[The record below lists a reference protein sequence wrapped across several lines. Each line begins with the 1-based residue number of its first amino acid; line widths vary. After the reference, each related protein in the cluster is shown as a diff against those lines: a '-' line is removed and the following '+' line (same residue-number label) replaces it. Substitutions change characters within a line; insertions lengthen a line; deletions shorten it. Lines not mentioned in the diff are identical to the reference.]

1 MNRVFQFIIRFNVTK
16 LILTINI
23 LLFLLTV
30 IMSQKILWFPPE
42 VLVVMGANYGPYT
55 VSGEWWR
62 MLTSVFLHAGFIHLL
77 FNSVIL
83 YQIGNLL
90 EAMLERWL
98 YITLYLTTGIWAS
111 ASSLL
116 FNYGVVSI
124 GASGAIFG
132 LYGFF
137 AALLTTRLFS
147 KSFKKQFLKSTWIF
161 IGLNLLIGTM
171 GPIDNAAHIGGLISG
186 FISGMVLSPWLKKSI
201 SKRINR
207 FQQQQRVNDNDPAI

>member
-1 MNRVFQFIIRFNVTK
+1 MNQILQFLIPFNVTRA
-16 LILTINI
+16 ILAINI
-23 LLFLLTV
+23 SLFLITMV
-30 IMSQKILWFPPE
+30 ISQQLMWFPPE
-42 VLVVMGANYGPYT
+42 ILVHMGANYGPYT
-55 VSGEWWR
+55 VAGEWWR
-62 MLTSVFLHAGFIHLL
+62 MLSSVFLHAGLIHLL

-83 YQIGNLL
+83 YQIGTLL
-90 EAMLERWL
+90 EVMLDRWF

-147 KSFKKQFLKSTWIF
+147 KTFKKQFLKSTWIF

-171 GPIDNAAHIGGLISG
+171 GPIDNAAHMGGLISG
-186 FISGMVLSPWLKKSI
+186 FVTGILLSPWLKVSI
-201 SKRINR
+201 TKRINR
-207 FQQQQRVNDNDPAI
+207 FQSRQLDDKKHS